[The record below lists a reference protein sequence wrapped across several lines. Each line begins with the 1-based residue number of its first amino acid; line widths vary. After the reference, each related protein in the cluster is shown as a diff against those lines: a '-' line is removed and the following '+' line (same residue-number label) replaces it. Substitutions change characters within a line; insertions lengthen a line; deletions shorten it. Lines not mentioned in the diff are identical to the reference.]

1 MQTRLSTLADA
12 PIIASFNKAMAFET
26 EQKKLDNELAL
37 LGVENLM
44 KQPQYG
50 FYVVTEIDSEII
62 SSLMITY
69 EWSDWRN
76 SLIWWI
82 QSVYVKPEHRK
93 QGAFKRMLVFVE
105 QLAKQQN
112 INCIRLY
119 MEKDNRTAHQV
130 YLQNNFIET
139 DYLMFEKNMDSL

>member
-1 MQTRLSTLADA
+1 MQTRLSTVADA
-12 PIIASFNKAMAFET
+12 HIIASFNKAMAFET
-26 EQKKLDNELAL
+26 EQKKIDNELAL

-44 KQPQYG
+44 NQPQYG
-50 FYVVTEIDSEII
+50 FYVVAEINSEIVA
-62 SSLMITY
+62 SLMITY

-82 QSVYVKPEHRK
+82 QSVYVKPENRR
-93 QGAFKRMLVFVE
+93 QSAFKCMLVFVE

-119 MEKDNRTAHQV
+119 MEKENRTAHQV

-139 DYLMFEKNMDSL
+139 DYLMFEKKILF